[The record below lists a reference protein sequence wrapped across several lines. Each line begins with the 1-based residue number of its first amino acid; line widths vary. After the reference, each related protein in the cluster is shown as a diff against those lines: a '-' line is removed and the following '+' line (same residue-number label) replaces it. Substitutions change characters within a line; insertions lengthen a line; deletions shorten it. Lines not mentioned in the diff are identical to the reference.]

1 MLSQG
6 FGERIQTFLC
16 CQLNNRNQQLT
27 QALLEE
33 IELIMSI
40 VCQLF
45 MHSDKVAKINYPLL
59 QGLKDCLLFGV
70 TQLFTSQRPTMMRST
85 L

>member
-1 MLSQG
+1 V
-6 FGERIQTFLC
+6 
-16 CQLNNRNQQLT
+16 T

-45 MHSDKVAKINYPLL
+45 MQAHELSNVNHQFLH
-59 QGLKDCLLFGV
+59 GLKDCLFFGV
-70 TQLFTSQRPTMMRST
+70 SQIF
-85 L
+85 